1 MSVLEMTL
9 NEKLDRAINST
20 DINELKELVHEKAM
34 IIRRAIARN
43 LHVSSDIVN
52 ALAYDPV
59 LNVSYMA
66 INNPRCTVK
75 RSFDVSSLVNCVV
88 CEKDERK
95 LDCINCESKRKSS
108 R

>member
-1 MSVLEMTL
+1 MSKLELTL

-20 DINELKELVHEKAM
+20 NIKELKELINENAM
-34 IIRRAIARN
+34 IVRRAIARN
-43 LHVSSDIVN
+43 LHISSDIAD

-66 INNPRCTVK
+66 VKNPRCTVK
-75 RSFDVSSLVNCVV
+75 RNFENVSLVNCVI
-88 CEKDERK
+88 CEKDERQ
-95 LDCINCESKRKSS
+95 LDCINCENKRKSS